1 MNKLTPPQR
10 IFSAFNYAF
19 LTIFGITMLIPFVHI
34 IAGSFSSSL
43 AIKQGLVSILP
54 VDFTFDNYKAVM
66 ADPTIW
72 QSFSVTVFIT
82 VVGTFLNLLLT
93 CLMAYALSKHDLKGR
108 SLIMLLVLFTMIF
121 QAPMIPSYL
130 LVKSLGMLNT
140 IWSVIVPGLISA
152 FNMVIMISFFRNI
165 PDGLLDSAKID
176 GCGEYRTLFQ
186 IVLPLSLPS
195 LMTIGLFYAVG
206 HWNSYFNAMM
216 YIRDPNLHPLQLKLR
231 RLIVESDVDSMMSSA
246 IATMQSAEG
255 IKMASIL
262 FATLPILI
270 VYPLIQKHFVK
281 GSMLGSVKG

>member
-10 IFSAFNYAF
+10 IFSAFNYVI

-72 QSFSVTVFIT
+72 QSFGVTVLIT

-231 RLIVESDVDSMMSSA
+231 RLIVESDVDSMMASA
-246 IATMQSAEG
+246 VATMQSAEG

>member
-72 QSFSVTVFIT
+72 QSFSVTVLIT

-186 IVLPLSLPS
+186 IVMPLSLPS

-231 RLIVESDVDSMMSSA
+231 RLIVESDVDSMMASA
-246 IATMQSAEG
+246 VATMQSAEG

>member
-72 QSFSVTVFIT
+72 QSFSVTVLIT